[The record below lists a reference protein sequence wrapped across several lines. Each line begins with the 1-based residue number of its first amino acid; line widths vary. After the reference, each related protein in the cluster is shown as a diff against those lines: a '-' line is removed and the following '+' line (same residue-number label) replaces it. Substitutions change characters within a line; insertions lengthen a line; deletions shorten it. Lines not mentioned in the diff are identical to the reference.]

1 MSAVKIELLYFDGC
15 PNHEVALMNLREAL
29 SELAI
34 EAEIKLIHVDDDEAA
49 KKHKFLGSPS
59 IRIGNAD
66 LEDKGDG
73 EYSMQCRRYLAG
85 STMLGYPPRD
95 MILQKLRTH
104 MKSSKGT

>member
-59 IRIGNAD
+59 IRIGHVD

-73 EYSMQCRRYLAG
+73 EYSMQCRRYADG
-85 STMLGYPPRD
+85 DRVIGYPPRA
-95 MILQKLRTH
+95 MIVKKLVTH
-104 MKSSKGT
+104 MKSKEGT